1 MITVVLS
8 HVSNKSMNR
17 CINKLFYGKTLWY
30 SGINYFAGFKLSVKV
45 LWAENH
51 NLAERYTDNINFVID
66 ITFTVVTLLLLT
78 FKPQITHK
86 N

>member
-1 MITVVLS
+1 
-8 HVSNKSMNR
+8 MNR
-17 CINKLFYGKTLWY
+17 CINKFSDGKSLWY
-30 SGINYFAGFKLSVKV
+30 SGIYYFAGFKLSVKV

-51 NLAERYTDNINFVID
+51 NLAERYTENIKFVID